1 MYAAGP
7 SKCGKQC
14 SDRGGGGGGGGGVAD
29 IGLSIYVHAYCN

>member
-1 MYAAGP
+1 MYAASP

-14 SDRGGGGGGGGGVAD
+14 SDRGGGGGGGGVAD